1 MKRKS
6 KSFVSVILS
15 IMMIVSM
22 ISVCIISADAAT
34 NLYMYKGSDTNVN
47 SSAWFPTNMTVS
59 EDGFYEYV
67 TCKSSS
73 NQFLI
78 GKQYDANA
86 YKSQYVTA
94 GFNDT
99 DITDIAGKDGGY
111 DQDIMCTYNGG
122 TYYILVYYP
131 NTDINTTDNP
141 IICASTTLPN
151 DGGDTPPTPP
161 TPTTKFSVTGRFS
174 ANGKGIDWSL
184 TDNSTFVFTPS
195 GKDDNRY
202 YYETDK
208 TVKELSQKYG
218 KHNEYQF
225 FYIYNGKY
233 NGKTLYNAK
242 NTNLQECHGYD
253 NAVSL
258 VTGGNNE
265 DMRFGNENDTSSETV
280 TLWIEADGTKP
291 TKLWYSLSGDQEQ
304 DLTPGAIILSDDTA
318 VNGSLSF
325 KAEGN
330 TSGTAD
336 IGKNVTIT
344 AKPFAGFTCS
354 GITVSYTKPVTAPDA
369 VPEKVTQN
377 LTVTDNTATFAVPDV
392 QPNKKNEKEISF
404 AASFTLD
411 KVSYLSTKG
420 EGLWIDVAPD
430 QTDSTATLIK
440 WNNYYGHNHNEST
453 NPYTFYVPKNVD
465 LSNAKI
471 YNGYNETVTVNGT
484 QITAKSFG
492 TVNLSYSGESGT
504 FTTSKANIKVMQGST
519 NAMFLYTTKKGT
531 ETALNTQTYKGWNE
545 MDSGASKKDEKTD
558 GGSCVTMFNDDTTT
572 PEFSSAMSLD
582 SVKGRG
588 NSSWEAS
595 ARRFGKYAYNMKLSD
610 KTTLFGMAKDTKKGA
625 GSKSWCLLANNADE
639 SMLRN
644 ALAYKLAADT
654 GLYSSPEFSFVDI
667 YDNGEY
673 LGQYLVTEKV
683 DVGESKLVYGTSIE
697 DINED
702 AGLIFDEDPI
712 TGWIKNNASFTA
724 DGKTYSYEYRYTR
737 ETTGAESPDISKATY
752 LLEFEIE
759 DRYMD
764 EACWFTTPQ
773 GQHVVIKTPE
783 FATEAQVKYIAEKFI
798 AMEAK
803 VFADAENAELSKHI
817 DLDSF
822 ARMYLVQELSS
833 NLDSAST
840 SYYVTYDCSKGDNAR
855 FVASPVWDYDW
866 AFGQYEKLA
875 KFDVDGTALNP
886 KNTDIWYA
894 KNKKY
899 DDSSYNTASKYSIQS
914 KLANNSSFQQVIKK
928 VWDGTG
934 PQEGFYAKVQKYYG
948 NNSQIDQWYNEI
960 KASVN
965 MNETRWGFILYNNLK
980 VGGDWG
986 SSDTGA
992 THSAAVN
999 YLENDF
1005 LANRATWMNY
1015 EFKKYP
1021 AYTQIAAPTLTAYL
1035 ADGKTELTGEVAVGD
1050 SIVLKADTTEI
1061 FVTYELYKN
1070 NEMVESNDNGVFT
1083 VLSENGTTKYTV
1095 KTLYGTNNRKES
1107 NDVTVTVNSVDI
1119 PVLERVSLTARPASI
1134 TTGSSV
1140 TLTATPTPADI
1151 EGCTYTFYRSTDI
1164 NSNYTLLGSASISN
1178 TVKETLNEAGTYYY
1192 YVEATK
1198 DGKTVKSQTISV
1210 TVTEPISGTHDVT
1223 VYFKS
1228 ASAFAYAPKVILNN
1242 GSEITMTKDQE
1253 LGTIYSGALTI
1264 YWFKAVLTVDSKST
1278 NTLIFKT
1285 NRTSLNSSI
1294 KGNFAGTEYY
1304 FAADNIMNG
1313 SEIVDLT
1320 SQPEYIR
1327 NYYHTPLHMVY
1338 SSYESDKK
1346 LGFTN
1351 IGGKMYQLGAEVDE
1365 NGKIINSNA
1374 TIDTVTTLQKS
1385 IVNLVDVSEVQ
1396 NNLLDVNLDGS
1407 VDITDATMIQK
1418 VLAGI

>member
-1 MKRKS
+1 MKRKF
-6 KSFVSVILS
+6 KSGVSVILS
-15 IMMIVSM
+15 LMMIISMVS
-22 ISVCIISADAAT
+22 IGFITTNAAT
-34 NLYMYKGSDTNVN
+34 TDASSVGADTYWLWYKNDGNDPPYTNKLQMNPENNNYVARFDVTQGKNFGFLVNTSSNSDKENCVWTSAPTVTKGTNDFAWAESGKGYWDGNNYNFVKGSPNSNFTMKVVYNPSDKSVTISKDDGSVEPTTEPTTAPPVEHVAKWALNGDLSTDGWTTNFSAAKLVGTYEPSFATGEVFSVPLELTAEKTYFRLIKKDDSKNEYRPVGSGNGVDHDLIEKGNN
-47 SSAWFPTNMTVS
+47 SQESACNTEIGS
-59 EDGFYEYV
+59 DGAFYLPEGSYTLYV
-67 TCKSSS
+67 DQSGATPKVWCT
-73 NQFLI
+73 I
-78 GKQYDANA
+78 
-86 YKSQYVTA
+86 
-94 GFNDT
+94 
-99 DITDIAGKDGGY
+99 DGG
-111 DQDIMCTYNGG
+111 
-122 TYYILVYYP
+122 
-131 NTDINTTDNP
+131 
-141 IICASTTLPN
+141 S
-151 DGGDTPPTPP
+151 
-161 TPTTKFSVTGRFS
+161 
-174 ANGKGIDWSL
+174 
-184 TDNSTFVFTPS
+184 
-195 GKDDNRY
+195 
-202 YYETDK
+202 
-208 TVKELSQKYG
+208 
-218 KHNEYQF
+218 
-225 FYIYNGKY
+225 
-233 NGKTLYNAK
+233 
-242 NTNLQECHGYD
+242 
-253 NAVSL
+253 
-258 VTGGNNE
+258 
-265 DMRFGNENDTSSETV
+265 
-280 TLWIEADGTKP
+280 
-291 TKLWYSLSGDQEQ
+291 
-304 DLTPGAIILSDDTA
+304 DLTPGAITLTDDTA

-354 GITVSYTKPVTAPDA
+354 GITVSYTKPVTAPDT

-377 LTVTDNTATFAVPDV
+377 LTVTDNTATFVVPDV

-411 KVSYLSTKG
+411 KVSYLSTKDD
-420 EGLWIDVAPD
+420 GLWIDVAPTRED
-430 QTDSTATLIK
+430 TTATLIK
-440 WNNYYGHNHNEST
+440 WNNYYGHDHNINI

-465 LSNAKI
+465 LSKAKI
-471 YNGYNETVTVNGT
+471 YNGFNKTVTVNNT
-484 QITAKSFG
+484 QIDSKSFKE
-492 TVNLSYSGESGT
+492 VNLSFNGESGT
-504 FTTSKANIKVMQGST
+504 FTTSEGNIKVMQGST
-519 NAMFLYTTKKGT
+519 NAMFLYTTKKGN
-531 ETALNTQTYKGWNE
+531 ETPLNTKTYAGW
-545 MDSGASKKDEKTD
+545 DDIYSGASKKDEKTD

-644 ALAYKLAADT
+644 ALAYKLADDT

-702 AGLIFDEDPI
+702 AGLIFDEDPK

-866 AFGQYEKLA
+866 AFGQYENLA
-875 KFDVDGTALNP
+875 KFDVNGIALDP

-980 VGGDWG
+980 VNGDWG

-1005 LANRATWMNY
+1005 LANRATWMND

-1083 VLSENGTTKYTV
+1083 VLAENGTTKYTV

-1119 PVLERVSLTARPASI
+1119 PVLERVSLRASADSI

-1164 NSNYTLLGSASISN
+1164 NSNYTLLGSTSISS

>member
-1 MKRKS
+1 MKRKF
-6 KSFVSVILS
+6 KSGVSVILS
-15 IMMIVSM
+15 LMMIISMVS
-22 ISVCIISADAAT
+22 IGFITTNAAT
-34 NLYMYKGSDTNVN
+34 TDASSVGADTYWLWYKNDGNDPPYTNKLQMNPENNNYVARFDVTQGKNFGFLVNTSSNSDKENCVWTSAPTVTKGTNDFAWAESGKGYWDGNNYNFVKGSPNSNFTMKVVYNPSDKSVTISKDDGSVEPTTEPTTAPPVEHVAKWALNGDLSTDGWTTNFSAAKLVGTYEPSFATGEVFSVPLELTAEKTYFRLIKKDDSKNEYRPVGSGNGVDHDLIEKGNN
-47 SSAWFPTNMTVS
+47 SQESACNTEIGS
-59 EDGFYEYV
+59 DGAFYLPEGSYTLYV
-67 TCKSSS
+67 DQSGATPKVWCT
-73 NQFLI
+73 I
-78 GKQYDANA
+78 
-86 YKSQYVTA
+86 
-94 GFNDT
+94 
-99 DITDIAGKDGGY
+99 DGG
-111 DQDIMCTYNGG
+111 
-122 TYYILVYYP
+122 
-131 NTDINTTDNP
+131 
-141 IICASTTLPN
+141 S
-151 DGGDTPPTPP
+151 
-161 TPTTKFSVTGRFS
+161 
-174 ANGKGIDWSL
+174 
-184 TDNSTFVFTPS
+184 
-195 GKDDNRY
+195 
-202 YYETDK
+202 
-208 TVKELSQKYG
+208 
-218 KHNEYQF
+218 
-225 FYIYNGKY
+225 
-233 NGKTLYNAK
+233 
-242 NTNLQECHGYD
+242 
-253 NAVSL
+253 
-258 VTGGNNE
+258 
-265 DMRFGNENDTSSETV
+265 
-280 TLWIEADGTKP
+280 
-291 TKLWYSLSGDQEQ
+291 
-304 DLTPGAIILSDDTA
+304 DLTPGAITLSDDTA

-420 EGLWIDVAPD
+420 EGLWIDVAPTRED
-430 QTDSTATLIK
+430 TTATLIK
-440 WNNYYGHNHNEST
+440 WNNYYGHDHNTNT

-471 YNGYNETVTVNGT
+471 YNGYSNNVTVAGT
-484 QITAKSFG
+484 TIAP
-492 TVNLSYSGESGT
+492 GT
-504 FTTSKANIKVMQGST
+504 FGKVSLSVSDNISVSGISNVSSIKVMQGST

-531 ETALNTQTYKGWNE
+531 ETALNTQTYKGWDE
-545 MDSGASKKDEKTD
+545 MNSGASKKDEKTD
-558 GGSCVTMFNDDTTT
+558 GGSCVTMFNDDKTT
-572 PEFSSAMSLD
+572 PEFSSAMALE

-595 ARRFGKYAYNMKLSD
+595 ARRFGKYAYNMKLVD
-610 KTTLFGMAKDTKKGA
+610 KTTLFGMATHTKKSA

-644 ALAYKLAADT
+644 ALAYQLAADV
-654 GLYSSPEFSFVDI
+654 GLYNSPEFRFVDI

-673 LGQYLVTEKV
+673 MGSYLVTEKV
-683 DVGESKLVYGTSIE
+683 DVGTSKLVDSESLE
-697 DINED
+697 DLNED
-702 AGLIFDEDPI
+702 AGLVFDEDS
-712 TGWIKNNASFTA
+712 KNKVYNASYN
-724 DGKTYSYEYRYTR
+724 GKNYSYCYTSLL
-737 ETTGAESPDISKATY
+737 EGDDSNVDLSKATY

-773 GQHVVIKTPE
+773 GQHVVVKSPE

-822 ARMYLVQELSS
+822 ARMYLIQELSA
-833 NLDSAST
+833 NLDAAST

-866 AFGQYEKLA
+866 AFGQYKNKVKLD
-875 KFDVDGTALNP
+875 FDGKELDP
-886 KNTDIWYA
+886 KSTSDWYA
-894 KNKKY
+894 KNKRY
-899 DDSSYNTASKYSIQS
+899 DNSEGDAKYSIQS

-928 VWDGTG
+928 VWDGTDT
-934 PQEGFYAKVQKYYG
+934 QEGFYAKVQKYYG
-948 NNSQIDQWYNEI
+948 GNSQLDAWYNKI
-960 KASVN
+960 SDSVN
-965 MNETRWGFILYNNLK
+965 MNETRWGFIKDDN
-980 VGGDWG
+980 VEDWG
-986 SSDTGA
+986 SADNSDTHLG
-992 THSAAVN
+992 AVN
-999 YLENDF
+999 WLESSF
-1005 LANRATWMNY
+1005 LSPRASWMNG

-1083 VLSENGTTKYTV
+1083 VLAENGTTKYTV

-1119 PVLERVSLTARPASI
+1119 PVLERVSLTASSASI

>member
-1 MKRKS
+1 MKRKFKRVS
-6 KSFVSVILS
+6 KRTLSVILA
-15 IMMIVSM
+15 ILIVMSTM
-22 ISVCIISADAAT
+22 LIGTLSVNAAAT
-34 NLYMYKGSDTNVN
+34 DGKFDAGDTIYFDFSQNSTEVANTLTAEYATNEWNSSLPSNKIVPVVLKQSIDISTYTGRLYNINSGGWKNVN
-47 SSAWFPTNMTVS
+47 NNTEIVPSNGQNMVI
-59 EDGFYEYV
+59 V
-67 TCKSSS
+67 
-73 NQFLI
+73 
-78 GKQYDANA
+78 DANGD
-86 YKSQYVTA
+86 YTW
-94 GFNDT
+94 
-99 DITDIAGKDGGY
+99 
-111 DQDIMCTYNGG
+111 G
-122 TYYILVYYP
+122 TY
-131 NTDINTTDNP
+131 
-141 IICASTTLPN
+141 
-151 DGGDTPPTPP
+151 GDTPPTPP

-218 KHNEYQF
+218 NHNAYQF
-225 FYIYNGKY
+225 FYIYNGE
-233 NGKTLYNAK
+233 TLYNAK

-258 VTGGNNE
+258 VTGGSNE

-304 DLTPGAIILSDDTA
+304 DLTPGAITLSDDTA

-411 KVSYLSTKG
+411 KVSYLSTKDD
-420 EGLWIDVAPD
+420 GLWIDVAPTRED
-430 QTDSTATLIK
+430 TTATLIK
-440 WNNYYGHNHNEST
+440 WNNYYGHDHNT
-453 NPYTFYVPKNVD
+453 NINPYTFYVPKNVD
-465 LSNAKI
+465 LSKAKI
-471 YNGYNETVTVNGT
+471 YNGFNKTVTVNNT
-484 QITAKSFG
+484 QIDSKSFKE
-492 TVNLSYSGESGT
+492 VNLSFNGESGT
-504 FTTSKANIKVMQGST
+504 FTTSEGNIKVMQGST
-519 NAMFLYTTKKGT
+519 NAMFLYTTKKGN
-531 ETALNTQTYKGWNE
+531 ETPLNTKTYAGW
-545 MDSGASKKDEKTD
+545 DDIYSGASKKDEKTD

-644 ALAYKLAADT
+644 ALAYKLADDT

-822 ARMYLVQELSS
+822 ARMYLVQELSA
-833 NLDSAST
+833 NLDAAST

-866 AFGQYEKLA
+866 AFGQYEKTDA
-875 KFDVDGTALNP
+875 KYDVNGKALDP
-886 KNTDIWYA
+886 KATGAWFA

-899 DDSSYNTASKYSIQS
+899 DDSSINTARKYSIQS

-928 VWDGTG
+928 VWDGTDT
-934 PQEGFYAKVQKYYG
+934 QEGFYAKVQKYYG
-948 NNSQIDQWYNEI
+948 DNSQLDAWYNKI
-960 KASVN
+960 SASVN
-965 MNETRWGFILYNNLK
+965 MNETRWGFIKDDNVKN
-980 VGGDWG
+980 WG
-986 SSDTGA
+986 SADNSDTHLG
-992 THSAAVN
+992 AVN
-999 YLENDF
+999 WLESSF
-1005 LANRATWMNY
+1005 LSPRASWMNG
-1015 EFKKYP
+1015 EFEKYT

-1070 NEMVESNDNGVFT
+1070 DEMVESNDNGVFT
-1083 VLSENGTTKYTV
+1083 VLAENGTTKYTV

-1107 NDVTVTVNSVDI
+1107 NGVTVTVNSVDI
-1119 PVLERVSLTARPASI
+1119 PVLERVSLRASADSI

-1164 NSNYTLLGSASISN
+1164 NSNYTLLGSASISS

-1294 KGNFAGTEYY
+1294 KGNLSGQKYY
-1304 FAADNIMNG
+1304 FAADDIMNG

-1327 NYYHTPLHMVY
+1327 NYYNTPLHMVY
-1338 SSYESDKK
+1338 SSYDSDKT

-1365 NGKIINSNA
+1365 NGNIINSNS

-1385 IVNLVDVSEVQ
+1385 IVGLADISELQ
-1396 NNLLDVNLDGS
+1396 NDLLDVNLDGS
-1407 VDITDATMIQK
+1407 VDINDATMIQK
-1418 VLAGI
+1418 VLAGS